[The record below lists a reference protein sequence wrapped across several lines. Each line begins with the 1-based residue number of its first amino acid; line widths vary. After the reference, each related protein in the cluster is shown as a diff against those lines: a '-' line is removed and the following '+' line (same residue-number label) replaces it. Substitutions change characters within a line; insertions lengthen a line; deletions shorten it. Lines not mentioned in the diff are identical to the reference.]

1 MNDRLALTF
10 LLVAVAA
17 LCYLEWWRQGELQFL
32 SERVDELEQARQRR
46 RKPPTEATAS

>member
-10 LLVAVAA
+10 LLVTVAA

-32 SERVDELEQARQRR
+32 SERVDELEKKRRQRTR
-46 RKPPTEATAS
+46 STVTEPTA